1 MSQLKNRFLKLT
13 LGLCAATAFAAIS
26 ACSQTAPA
34 PVTAATAQIAAAAP
48 AAAPAPAPAV
58 EAAEAPVVAA
68 MPTAPK
74 KVVHKVMHK
83 KHPVMASVAS
93 PSPTQIDATPAPPRT
108 PITVCGN
115 CGVITAITPVQV
127 SGKGTAIGV
136 ITGGLAGLAVGNQ
149 IGDGNGKTI
158 AKIAGAAGGAF
169 LGNKLE
175 KRIRAETHYE
185 IKVRF
190 DNGSETTVSQ
200 DNQPTLPVGSDV
212 RVVDGTVIAK

>member
-1 MSQLKNRFLKLT
+1 
-13 LGLCAATAFAAIS
+13 
-26 ACSQTAPA
+26 
-34 PVTAATAQIAAAAP
+34 
-48 AAAPAPAPAV
+48 
-58 EAAEAPVVAA
+58 

-83 KHPVMASVAS
+83 KHPVMAGVAS
-93 PSPTQIDATPAPPRT
+93 PSTSQIDATPAPPRT
-108 PITVCGN
+108 PITVCDN
-115 CGVITAITPVQV
+115 CGVITAITPVKV